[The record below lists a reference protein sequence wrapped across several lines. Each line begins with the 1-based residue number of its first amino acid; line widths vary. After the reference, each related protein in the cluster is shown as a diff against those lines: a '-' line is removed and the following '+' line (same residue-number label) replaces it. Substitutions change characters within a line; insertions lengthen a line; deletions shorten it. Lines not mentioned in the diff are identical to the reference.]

1 MTHDYPTIVTG
12 MPRADVPLP
21 GIHGWLLQGADR
33 QGVFFVLEPGASV
46 PEHSHGPQWGFV
58 LEGELELTVDGRTRR
73 LGPGDGYEI
82 AAGQPHSAV
91 SPGGARVFDLF
102 ADPARYR
109 TKD

>member
-1 MTHDYPTIVTG
+1 MRPEYPTIVTG

-21 GIHGWLLQGADR
+21 GIRGWLLQAPDR
-33 QGVFFVLEPGASV
+33 QGVFFAIEPGASV

-58 LEGELELTVDGRTRR
+58 LEGELELTVDGRTRT
-73 LGPGDGYEI
+73 LGPGDSYEI
-82 AAGQPHSAV
+82 AEGQPHSAR

-109 TKD
+109 AKG

>member
-1 MTHDYPTIVTG
+1 MTLDYPTIVTG

-21 GIHGWLLQGADR
+21 GVRGWLLQGPDR

-58 LEGELELTVDGRTRR
+58 LEGELELTLDGRRR
-73 LGPGDGYEI
+73 SLGPGDSYEI
-82 AAGQPHSAV
+82 AEGQLHSAR

-109 TKD
+109 VKG